1 MPYLELILAA
11 PWVVRAVSAVLAF
24 FVLLFAALFLLP
36 GLTAWYRYDNLVLR
50 IRAFKKA
57 QRSNP
62 AALFAGDKRLAHI
75 WAEYEKT
82 LHRQREF
89 DPASG
94 QFTLVALRATVPAG
108 TIFTQEALVDSR
120 IRTEFFKHLPGLCT
134 GIGIIGTF
142 AGLID
147 GLRAF
152 HIADDPTVVRT
163 SLEFL
168 LRGVFQAFLV
178 SAGAITLAMAITFV
192 EKFLVTTLYRK
203 VEEITFELD
212 SSFQAGVGE
221 EYLERLVNASEG
233 SADRIEALKATLV
246 QDLKAALTEI
256 SAREISA
263 QAAAHEELAR
273 QLSESLR
280 TELIGPIWRIAASLE
295 GTPREAGE
303 GNRAISPQGTEAL
316 AALPDMLERLLDKQ
330 TRVIGDAL
338 GTVTGQMQA
347 IASDIGGTVRDLTA
361 ALREQGAQVNAVHL
375 GAESRMSSLTGE
387 MQRRIEAQGAQSQ
400 DSVARIT
407 DAAAAIQAAASD
419 FTRAAGGVTTVLQ
432 GSTALTERLS
442 DAALAVSSS
451 STALQAVVRDQAGT
465 RDSLAAM
472 LEQLRASVEHA
483 RRETSLSGD
492 ALQRIDAA
500 AQALGRASVDVEAFL
515 DRIGDVLERSHGA
528 FASGVQKTVDGI
540 YNDFYGKL
548 SEATQLLT
556 EGVAELAGA
565 LDRPANRP

>member
-11 PWVVRAVSAVLAF
+11 PWVVRAASAVLAF

-36 GLTAWYRYDNLVLR
+36 GLIAWYRYDNLVLR

-57 QRSNP
+57 QRGNP

-280 TELIGPIWRIAASLE
+280 TELIGPIWRIATSLE

-303 GNRAISPQGTEAL
+303 VSQAISTQGAEAL

-347 IASDIGGTVRDLTA
+347 IASDIGGAVRDLTA
-361 ALREQGAQVNAVHL
+361 ALREQGAQANAAHL

-407 DAAAAIQAAASD
+407 DAAAAIQAAAAD
-419 FTRAAGGVTTVLQ
+419 FTRAAGSVTTVLQ

-442 DAALAVSSS
+442 DAARAVSSS
-451 STALQAVVRDQAGT
+451 STALQAVVRDHAGT
-465 RDSLAAM
+465 RDSIAAM

-540 YNDFYGKL
+540 YNDFYRKL

-565 LDRPANRP
+565 LDRPQR

>member
-36 GLTAWYRYDNLVLR
+36 GLIAWYRYDNLVLR

-57 QRSNP
+57 QRGNP

-280 TELIGPIWRIAASLE
+280 TELIGPIWRIATSLE

-303 GNRAISPQGTEAL
+303 VSQAISTQGAEAL

-347 IASDIGGTVRDLTA
+347 IASDIGGAVRDLTA
-361 ALREQGAQVNAVHL
+361 ALREQGAQANAAHL

-407 DAAAAIQAAASD
+407 DAAAAIQAAAAD
-419 FTRAAGGVTTVLQ
+419 FTRAAGSVTTVLQ

-442 DAALAVSSS
+442 DAARAVSSS
-451 STALQAVVRDQAGT
+451 STALQAVVRDHAGT
-465 RDSLAAM
+465 RDSIAAM

-540 YNDFYGKL
+540 YNDFYRKL

-565 LDRPANRP
+565 LDRPQR